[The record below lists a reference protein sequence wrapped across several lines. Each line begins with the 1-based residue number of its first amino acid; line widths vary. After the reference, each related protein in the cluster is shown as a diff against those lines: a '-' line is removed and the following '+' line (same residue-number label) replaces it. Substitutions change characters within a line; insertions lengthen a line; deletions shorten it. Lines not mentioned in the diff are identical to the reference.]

1 MEESLTKRCEYCGR
15 YFNPDKRVGN
25 RQKACIRP
33 ECKRQRKLQALKAW
47 KQNNPE
53 EVSRHYE
60 DYVKPWR
67 EARRAERSRQQSLP
81 YCDVIRDK
89 TPLPDCLELILR
101 IPAEKKDVI
110 RDEIRLRRVDNTT
123 FAAYGP

>member
-1 MEESLTKRCEYCGR
+1 M
-15 YFNPDKRVGN
+15 
-25 RQKACIRP
+25 A
-33 ECKRQRKLQALKAW
+33 
-47 KQNNPE
+47 
-53 EVSRHYE
+53 RHYD

-67 EARRAERSRQQSLP
+67 EARRAERRRQQSLP
-81 YCDVIRDK
+81 YSEVIRDK
-89 TPLPDCLELILR
+89 MPLQDCLELVLR